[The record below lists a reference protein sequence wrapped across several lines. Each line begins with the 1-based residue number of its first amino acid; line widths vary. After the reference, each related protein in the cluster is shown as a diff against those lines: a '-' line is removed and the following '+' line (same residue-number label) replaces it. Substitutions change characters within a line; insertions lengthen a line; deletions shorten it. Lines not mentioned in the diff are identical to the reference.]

1 MGPKVE
7 AICRYVEQS
16 GRPGVIAKLD
26 DIVAAAALAS
36 GTVVVPDA
44 MAVDK
49 EDEST
54 DARSD

>member
-1 MGPKVE
+1 VE

-26 DIVAAAALAS
+26 DIVAAAALTS
-36 GTVVVPDA
+36 GTVVVPDE